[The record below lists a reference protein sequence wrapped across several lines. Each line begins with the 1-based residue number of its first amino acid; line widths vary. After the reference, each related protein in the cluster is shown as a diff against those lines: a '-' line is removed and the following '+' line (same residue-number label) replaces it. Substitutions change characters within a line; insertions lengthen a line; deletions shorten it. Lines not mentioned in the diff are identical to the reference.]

1 MLLERKKKEVKAQ
14 TQFKKQTFEA
24 AVVNRDNSSIG
35 ASCSLCNTGPV
46 ISKLE

>member
-1 MLLERKKKEVKAQ
+1 MLLEREKKLKAQ

-35 ASCSLCNTGPV
+35 ASCSLCNTGLV